1 MDLHETPNASTPQ
14 QAGPAFTQSAVAP
27 KRHLSRG
34 AIVALSA
41 CTAALVGISAAGG
54 ILAFGSVVAK
64 ASAASQ
70 ALKDHNQFEQA
81 LYGGQNGSSGSGS
94 SGSGSS
100 GSGSSGAGNGYSGG
114 SGTSGTTGSS
124 GVAATTAQSSGI
136 VLINTVLSYQQAEAA
151 GTGMVLTSNGEILTN
166 NHVVAGATSISVTV
180 VSTGKSYTANVV
192 GTDSTDDVAVLQL
205 TGASGLKTANLNS
218 SGSVQTGDAVTGVGN
233 AGGTG
238 SLSAANGN
246 VTALNQTITTQAEGA
261 AASETLNGLI
271 QTNADIQAGDSG
283 GPLYNA
289 SGAIVGI
296 DTAAS
301 SGTAQT
307 EGYAIPIGDA
317 LTIANQ
323 IESGNASSTVAI
335 GYPAFLGIEVGSS
348 AGTSGLGGYGSQNGA
363 GSTQSVAGAPVA
375 GVITGGPAAGAG
387 LVAGDTITA
396 INGATI
402 SSASGLTQALAGYK
416 PGQTVTVT
424 WTDASG
430 ASHSASVTLA
440 TGPAA

>member
-1 MDLHETPNASTPQ
+1 MDSHETPNASPPQ
-14 QAGPAFTQSAVAP
+14 PAWLASAQSPVAP
-27 KRHLSRG
+27 KKQLSRG

-41 CTAALVGISAAGG
+41 CTAVLVGISDAGG
-54 ILAFGSVVAK
+54 ILIFSSLVAR

-81 LYGGQNGSSGSGS
+81 LYGAQRGSSGSGPS
-94 SGSGSS
+94 SGSGSF
-100 GSGSSGAGNGYSGG
+100 GSGSSNGRNGYSGG
-114 SGTSGTTGSS
+114 NGNSS
-124 GVAATTAQSSGI
+124 VAATTAQASGI

-166 NHVVAGATSISVTV
+166 NHVVAGATSVSVTV
-180 VSTGKSYTANVV
+180 AATGKSYTANVV
-192 GTDSTDDVAVLQL
+192 GTDATDDVAVLQL
-205 TGASGLKTANLNS
+205 TGASGLKTAKLDS
-218 SGSVQTGDAVTGVGN
+218 SGSVRTGDAVTGVGN

-238 SLSAANGN
+238 TLTAAAGN
-246 VTALNQTITTQAEGA
+246 VTALDQTITTQAEGA

-283 GPLYNA
+283 GPLYDS

-301 SGTAQT
+301 SGTTQT
-307 EGYAIPIGDA
+307 EGYAIPIEDA
-317 LTIANQ
+317 LAIARQ

-335 GYPAFLGIEVGSS
+335 GYPAFLGVEVGSRAAS
-348 AGTSGLGGYGSQNGA
+348 GGLGGFGSQNGS
-363 GSTQSVAGAPVA
+363 GSTHSAAGAPIA

-396 INGATI
+396 INGTTV
-402 SSASGLTQALAGYK
+402 SSASSLTQVLAGYK

-430 ASHSASVTLA
+430 ASQSAIVTLA